1 MADNIQSQS
10 QEAADLARAPAGAPA
25 TATIV
30 PDAPRLAGED
40 DQPDLPPPPDGP
52 EIEPGDLPENDPDLQ
67 PIIPP
72 VENPTI

>member
-1 MADNIQSQS
+1 MADQPLSHS

-30 PDAPRLAGED
+30 PDTRLAGED
-40 DQPDLPPPPDGP
+40 GEPESPPPPDRP
-52 EIEPGDLPENDPDLQ
+52 EIEPGQAPENDPDLQ

-72 VENPTI
+72 VENPTF